1 MASPRTP
8 VSPPELPEKNFQYR
22 QVQYWDQRYKDAADS
37 GPYEWFGDFAS
48 FRALL
53 EPELCPED
61 RILVLGCG
69 NSALSY
75 ELFLGGFPNVTS
87 VDYSPVVVAAMQVR
101 YAHVPSLRWET
112 MDVRALDFPSGSFDV
127 VLEKGT
133 LDAMLAGEPDPWNVS
148 SEGVHTVDQVLSE
161 VGFQKRTR
169 QLFGSHTQLELVLAG
184 LILVLAALLLGC
196 LVALWVHRDPAHS
209 TCVTEAC
216 IRVAGKILE
225 SLDRGVSPCQDF
237 YQFSCG
243 GWIRRNPLPNGRSRW
258 NTFNSLWDQ
267 NQAILKHLLE
277 NTTFNSSSE
286 AERKTRSFYL
296 SCLQSER
303 IEKLGAKPL
312 RDLIDKIGGWN
323 ITGPWDEDSL
333 FSLPT
338 WTTWWSWECCWVDSR
353 PPLGSRCSRCWSW
366 RYSWLTSL
374 CPRTS
379 GVMRRRSITR

>member
-1 MASPRTP
+1 LRKPGRRGQARGCSSDCDGGQRRGSAGGLGRSSWAGQPRP
-8 VSPPELPEKNFQYR
+8 ALR
-22 QVQYWDQRYKDAADS
+22 R
-37 GPYEWFGDFAS
+37 GP
-48 FRALL
+48 ALL
-53 EPELCPED
+53 HSTMN
-61 RILVLGCG
+61 V
-69 NSALSY
+69 ALH
-75 ELFLGGFPNVTS
+75 ELGGGGSMVEYKRAKLR
-87 VDYSPVVVAAMQVR
+87 DEESPEITVEGRATR
-101 YAHVPSLRWET
+101 DSL
-112 MDVRALDFPSGSFDV
+112 
-127 VLEKGT
+127 
-133 LDAMLAGEPDPWNVS
+133 
-148 SEGVHTVDQVLSE
+148 E